1 MKMWIKYNISVS
13 EFLIPILKA
22 YTNGEIKGMFFE
34 MP

>member
-1 MKMWIKYNISVS
+1 MKMWIKYISVS

-22 YTNGEIKGMFFE
+22 YVNGEIKCMFFE